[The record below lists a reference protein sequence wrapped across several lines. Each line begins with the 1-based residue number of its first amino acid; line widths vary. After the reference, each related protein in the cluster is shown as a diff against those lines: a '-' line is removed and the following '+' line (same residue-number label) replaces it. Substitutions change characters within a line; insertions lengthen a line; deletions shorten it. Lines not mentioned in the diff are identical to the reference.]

1 MTIGE
6 KFLTFYERKRKGDLG
21 EWERKGKGKGIRD
34 LMRENKTLRVT
45 GTSAKETRLENA
57 KTTILKFQCLA

>member
-1 MTIGE
+1 MTIRE

-57 KTTILKFQCLA
+57 KTAILKFKCLA

>member
-57 KTTILKFQCLA
+57 KTAILKFKCLA

>member
-34 LMRENKTLRVT
+34 LMRESKTLRVT
-45 GTSAKETRLENA
+45 GTSAKETHLENA
-57 KTTILKFQCLA
+57 KTAILKFKCLA

>member
-6 KFLTFYERKRKGDLG
+6 KFRTFYERKRKGDLG
-21 EWERKGKGKGIRD
+21 EWERKGKGIRD
-34 LMRENKTLRVT
+34 LMRESKTLRVT

-57 KTTILKFQCLA
+57 KTAILKFKCLA